1 MTAKPIRALEL
12 DYPLI
17 QFLVKEVKQWLIKA
31 VWFTDS
37 PSLIGS
43 HPLHNTLVEGENLT
57 LQCTVTAANPEP
69 NITWYRAAAN
79 DTPLS
84 YGFNLTFIN
93 ISRFH
98 MGKYYCVVSNGVG
111 NKAISRTAT
120 VNVLRKFWI
129 HGKLWISVTAH
140 QYFSRPGARFS
151 KVPVTL
157 RARNQIFKSKYKE

>member
-1 MTAKPIRALEL
+1 MTAKPIRDLEL

-17 QFLVKEVKQWLIKA
+17 QFLVKEVKQWLNKAA

-37 PSLIGS
+37 PSLIGC
-43 HPLHNTLVEGENLT
+43 HPLHSTFVEGENLT

-111 NKAISRTAT
+111 NKAISSTAT

-140 QYFSRPGARFS
+140 QYLSILAEQS
-151 KVPVTL
+151 CIHTDL
-157 RARNQIFKSKYKE
+157 MLHCYRAIFTV

>member
-1 MTAKPIRALEL
+1 MMAKPIRALES
-12 DYPLI
+12 DYPMI
-17 QFLVKEVKQWLIKA
+17 QVLLKEVKQWLIKA

-57 LQCTVTAANPEP
+57 LQCTVTASNPEP

-84 YGFNLTFIN
+84 YGVNLTFIN
-93 ISRFH
+93 ISRSH

-111 NKAISRTAT
+111 NRAISRTAT

-129 HGKLWISVTAH
+129 HGKSVFVNISWTILYPHRFDVALLQSDLYSIEGYI
-140 QYFSRPGARFS
+140 QYI
-151 KVPVTL
+151 
-157 RARNQIFKSKYKE
+157 N